1 MVNKWCVFSATN
13 TGHHHG
19 CLNREPRPSFAIIFA
34 QFRMIR
40 KYKWRREIGAGKKWP
55 QKHSAKLKSFNGLC
69 RRNRSWGEFPFVFRI
84 QLHQTINQGN
94 SQRHKNCWKNH
105 LKRKQK
111 ISLLL
116 GTKLHSDSR
125 ALSESILLRNLSRLT
140 RIVIERELLQNG
152 LLCGWW
158 TRTN

>member
-105 LKRKQK
+105 LKRRTKDFSSSWHK
-111 ISLLL
+111 TSLRFPCTFRIDSVAEFIE
-116 GTKLHSDSR
+116 TK
-125 ALSESILLRNLSRLT
+125 T
-140 RIVIERELLQNG
+140 RIVIEREL
-152 LLCGWW
+152 
-158 TRTN
+158 